1 MGDGLKGVHAAPDL
15 KKKKKMYTPKMYK
28 KIFSTLNINIVQVQ
42 KLCAMVERVHNFFI
56 LNLIYKKLH
65 WYIKMK
71 DKKVYVYLL
80 AQFSAV

>member
-1 MGDGLKGVHAAPDL
+1 
-15 KKKKKMYTPKMYK
+15 MYK